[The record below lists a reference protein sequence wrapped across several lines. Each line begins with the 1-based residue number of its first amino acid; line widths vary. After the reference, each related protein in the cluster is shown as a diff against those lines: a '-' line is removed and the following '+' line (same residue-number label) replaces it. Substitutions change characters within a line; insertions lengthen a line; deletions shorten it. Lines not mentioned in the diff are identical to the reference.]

1 MRRPHQGNVTRDIK
15 IFILWD
21 TGEHS
26 QKEIASLI
34 TMQGYRCSSQTV
46 RDALKRRE
54 RYAMFYVSQISR
66 FLPNSHTTEK

>member
-26 QKEIASLI
+26 HKEIASLI

-46 RDALKRRE
+46 RDALKRRK
-54 RYAMFYVSQISR
+54 RYAMFYQQAAAYFSGVR
-66 FLPNSHTTEK
+66 